1 MLVFDDV
8 EDRVKFLSSEQAE
21 FYGFLLH
28 VLGFLLIR
36 FTPGS
41 ADRTTIDPFQ
51 FEEGVASRRTEAAC
65 SLNLALRNDDGLQFP
80 GLFPVMGFQCLVKGN
95 NQLGKGVCVSR
106 DTPFEADVACRLQQS
121 YGPDMQAKSGF
132 TWVAA

>member
-8 EDRVKFLSSEQAE
+8 EDRVKFLCSEQAE

-36 FTPGS
+36 FTPGL

-65 SLNLALRNDDGLQFP
+65 SLNLALRNDDGLQFSGFLPVVGLQSLVQGNSQP
-80 GLFPVMGFQCLVKGN
+80 GEADLFPQRSDN
-95 NQLGKGVCVSR
+95 H
-106 DTPFEADVACRLQQS
+106 FEYPIATRPLAI
-121 YGPDMQAKSGF
+121 KK
-132 TWVAA
+132 